1 MLRHKREETPK
12 RCESAVARCDSG
24 SPLLLDVLQKGQ
36 HLNIREVVQTKSG
49 HRLVSP
55 LRDESQEQT
64 PGIAIGQHCSVRG
77 VALFHQPLMKEGM
90 QQLRQRGEIVFRH
103 YFPWMTCRTSDSAA
117 RKRWLAC

>member
-1 MLRHKREETPK
+1 MLRHKREETPN

-36 HLNIREVVQTKSG
+36 HLNTREVLQTESG

-55 LRDESQEQT
+55 PRDESQGQT
-64 PGIAIGQHCSVRG
+64 PGIAICQHRSMRS
-77 VALFHQPLMKEGM
+77 VALFHQPLMEEGM

-103 YFPWMTCRTSDSAA
+103 CMTCRTSASAL
-117 RKRWLAC
+117 RKR